1 MTTPPP
7 AVSGVAVPPGGPI
20 RVAVVGLG
28 WAGREIW
35 LPRLAAHPAFEV
47 TALVDPQPAVRDTA
61 RDTHAVPF
69 AYADV
74 DDLPVGAADLVVV
87 AVPNHLHAAVAAR
100 LLRRGVPV
108 FLEKPVCLS
117 AAEATLLA
125 DAERAGGA
133 VLLAGSAARWRAD
146 VRALADAA
154 AGLGPI
160 RHVDVAWVRARGVP
174 DAGGWFTRRDLS
186 GGGALVDLGW
196 HLLDTVLPLLGPAT
210 RITHAVGSVSADF
223 VNDAAAHAVWR
234 DPAGSVGATA
244 APRGDGLVGGSRGD
258 GPVGGSRGDGSVGG
272 SRGDGSVGSSRGDVE
287 DTARGFLLTADGA
300 SVAVHACWA
309 SHEALDRTTITVH
322 GVSGTAT
329 LRCTFG
335 FSPNREPTPV
345 LTRTRDGRTGTLPLP
360 TEPIGAEY
368 DRQLDA
374 LPGLLAAPASR
385 GAAVAEAH
393 RTIDIIERIYRTA
406 RPTEPEPEREHAL
419 AGQRDR

>member
-7 AVSGVAVPPGGPI
+7 AVSGVAVPPGGPV

-47 TALVDPQPAVRDTA
+47 TALVDPQPAVRGTA

-117 AAEATLLA
+117 SAEATLLA

-223 VNDAAAHAVWR
+223 VNDVAAHAVWR
-234 DPAGSVGATA
+234 DPAGAVGAA
-244 APRGDGLVGGSRGD
+244 GAPRGDGSVGAPRGD
-258 GPVGGSRGDGSVGG
+258 GPVGAP
-272 SRGDGSVGSSRGDVE
+272 RGDVE

-322 GVSGTAT
+322 GVAGTAT

-345 LTRTRDGRTGTLPLP
+345 LTRTRDGRTVALPLS

-406 RPTEPEPEREHAL
+406 RPTEPEREHAL

>member
-7 AVSGVAVPPGGPI
+7 AVSGVAVPPGGPV

-146 VRALADAA
+146 VRALAAAA

-196 HLLDTVLPLLGPAT
+196 HLLDTVLPLLGPAA

-234 DPAGSVGATA
+234 DPAGSVGAAA
-244 APRGDGLVGGSRGD
+244 AP
-258 GPVGGSRGDGSVGG
+258 RGDGSVGG
-272 SRGDGSVGSSRGDVE
+272 SRGDVE

-322 GVSGTAT
+322 GVAGTAT

-345 LTRTRDGRTGTLPLP
+345 LTRTRDGRTVALPLP

-374 LPGLLAAPASR
+374 LPDLLAAPASR

-406 RPTEPEPEREHAL
+406 RPTEPEREHAL

>member
-7 AVSGVAVPPGGPI
+7 AVSGVAVPPGGPV

-35 LPRLAAHPAFEV
+35 LPRLAAHPTFEV

-223 VNDAAAHAVWR
+223 VDDDAAHAVWR
-234 DPAGSVGATA
+234 DPAGSVGAAA
-244 APRGDGLVGGSRGD
+244 APRGD
-258 GPVGGSRGDGSVGG
+258 GPVGG
-272 SRGDGSVGSSRGDVE
+272 SRGDVE

-322 GVSGTAT
+322 GVAGTAT

-345 LTRTRDGRTGTLPLP
+345 LTRTRDGRTVTLPLP

-406 RPTEPEPEREHAL
+406 RPTEPEREHAL

>member
-1 MTTPPP
+1 MTSLPP

-47 TALVDPQPAVRDTA
+47 TALVDPQPAVREAA

-74 DDLPVGAADLVVV
+74 DDLPAGAADLVVV

-117 AAEATLLA
+117 SAEAELLA

-154 AGLGPI
+154 AELGPI

-223 VNDAAAHAVWR
+223 VNDTAAHAVWR
-234 DPAGSVGATA
+234 DPAASVAAAGA
-244 APRGDGLVGGSRGD
+244 L
-258 GPVGGSRGDGSVGG
+258 
-272 SRGDGSVGSSRGDVE
+272 RGDVE

-309 SHEALDRTTITVH
+309 SHEALDRTTITVQ
-322 GVSGTAT
+322 GAAGTAT

-345 LTRTRDGRTGTLPLP
+345 LTRTRDGETVALPLP
-360 TEPIGAEY
+360 AEPIGAEY

-406 RPTEPEPEREHAL
+406 RPTEPEREHAL

>member
-1 MTTPPP
+1 MTTLPP
-7 AVSGVAVPPGGPI
+7 AGSGVAPSGRPI

-61 RDTHAVPF
+61 RAAHAVPF

-74 DDLPVGAADLVVV
+74 DDLPAGAADLVVV

-117 AAEATLLA
+117 SAEAELLA

-154 AGLGPI
+154 AELGPI

-223 VNDAAAHAVWR
+223 VNDTAAHAVWR
-234 DPAGSVGATA
+234 DPAGSAAAAGA
-244 APRGDGLVGGSRGD
+244 L
-258 GPVGGSRGDGSVGG
+258 RGDGSVGG
-272 SRGDGSVGSSRGDVE
+272 SRGDVE

-309 SHEALDRTTITVH
+309 SHEALDRTTITVQ
-322 GVSGTAT
+322 GVAGTAT

-345 LTRTRDGRTGTLPLP
+345 LTRTRDGETVALPLP
-360 TEPIGAEY
+360 AEPIGTEY

-374 LPGLLAAPASR
+374 LPGLLTAPASR

-406 RPTEPEPEREHAL
+406 RPTEPEREHAL

>member
-234 DPAGSVGATA
+234 DPAA
-244 APRGDGLVGGSRGD
+244 AADTSRVGGAPAA
-258 GPVGGSRGDGSVGG
+258 GPVGAP
-272 SRGDGSVGSSRGDVE
+272 RGDVE

-309 SHEALDRTTITVH
+309 SHEALDRTTITVQ
-322 GVSGTAT
+322 GVAGTAT

-345 LTRTRDGRTGTLPLP
+345 LTRTRDGETVTLPLP
-360 TEPIGAEY
+360 AEPIGAEY

-374 LPGLLAAPASR
+374 LPDLLTAPASR

-406 RPTEPEPEREHAL
+406 RPTEPEREHAL

>member
-1 MTTPPP
+1 MTALPP
-7 AVSGVAVPPGGPI
+7 AAEPDRPV
-20 RVAVVGLG
+20 RVAVAGLG

-47 TALVDPQPAVRDTA
+47 TALVDPQPAARDAA
-61 RDTHAVPF
+61 RDTHGVPF

-74 DDLPVGAADLVVV
+74 DDLPVGAVDLVVV
-87 AVPNHLHAAVAAR
+87 AVPNHLHATVAAR

-108 FLEKPVCLS
+108 FLEKPVCLTS
-117 AAEATLLA
+117 AEADLLA

-146 VRALADAA
+146 VRTLADAA
-154 AGLGPI
+154 GELGPI

-174 DAGGWFTRRDLS
+174 DAGGWFTRWDLS

-196 HLLDTVLPLLGPAT
+196 HLLDTVLPILGPAT
-210 RITHAVGSVSADF
+210 VTHVIGSVSDDF
-223 VNDAAAHAVWR
+223 VNDSAAHAAWR
-234 DPAGSVGATA
+234 SDAG
-244 APRGDGLVGGSRGD
+244 PGGRA
-258 GPVGGSRGDGSVGG
+258 
-272 SRGDGSVGSSRGDVE
+272 RGDVE

-300 SVAVHACWA
+300 SIALHACWA
-309 SHEALDRTTITVH
+309 SHEALDRTTITVQ
-322 GVSGTAT
+322 GAAGSAT

-345 LTRTRDGRTGTLPLP
+345 LTRTRDGETVRLPLP
-360 TEPIGAEY
+360 AEPIGGEY

-374 LPGLLAAPASR
+374 LPGLLAAPVSR

-393 RTIDIIERIYRTA
+393 RTIDIIERIYRCA
-406 RPTEPEPEREHAL
+406 RPTRPEREHAL